1 MKINEVEAQVG
12 ITKKNIRFYE
22 AEGLLHPGRNSSNGY
37 RDYRGD
43 DVETLR
49 RIKLLRKLGLPLEEI
64 RYLQSG
70 RLTVADAM
78 ARHQVALERQERN
91 LHQAQELC
99 ARLEQQAPSL
109 DTLDIAAL
117 LGEMERMEKEGTTF
131 MDIRKKDVR
140 RKYVAPVL
148 VTVLVVLFM
157 AGLIGIMIWG
167 MSADMPPK
175 PVLAY
180 LLLYLALGLGVIG
193 GVIWSLWQRIREIK
207 GGEEDEARKY

>member
-1 MKINEVEAQVG
+1 
-12 ITKKNIRFYE
+12 
-22 AEGLLHPGRNSSNGY
+22 
-37 RDYRGD
+37 
-43 DVETLR
+43 
-49 RIKLLRKLGLPLEEI
+49 
-64 RYLQSG
+64 
-70 RLTVADAM
+70 
-78 ARHQVALERQERN
+78 
-91 LHQAQELC
+91 
-99 ARLEQQAPSL
+99 
-109 DTLDIAAL
+109 
-117 LGEMERMEKEGTTF
+117 

-175 PVLAY
+175 TVLAY